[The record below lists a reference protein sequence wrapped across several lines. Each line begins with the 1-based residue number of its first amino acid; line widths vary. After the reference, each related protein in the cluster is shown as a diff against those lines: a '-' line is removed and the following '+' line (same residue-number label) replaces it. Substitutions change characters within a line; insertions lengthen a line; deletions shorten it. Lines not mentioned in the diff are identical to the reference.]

1 MSSMLPSLF
10 ENTRFGDYTF
20 TLMPSGNLVL
30 DDQLLPSQL
39 GITSGDQFEVVI
51 TPDNIIILKKMER
64 QTGIEPATSSLENS
78 LSTN

>member
-10 ENTRFGDYTF
+10 QNTLFGDYTF
-20 TLMPSGNLVL
+20 TLMPSGDIVL
-30 DDQLLPSQL
+30 DDQLRPSQL
-39 GITSGDQFEVVI
+39 RVTPGDQFEVVI
-51 TPDNIIILKKMER
+51 TPDGVIVLKKMER

>member
-10 ENTRFGDYTF
+10 VDYTL
-20 TLMPSGNLVL
+20 TLMPSGDIVL
-30 DDQLLPSQL
+30 DDQLRPSRL
-39 GITSGDQFEVVI
+39 GVTSGDQFEVVI
-51 TPDNIIILKKMER
+51 TPDGVIVLKKMER

>member
-1 MSSMLPSLF
+1 MLPSLF
-10 ENTRFGDYTF
+10 VEYTF
-20 TLMPSGNLVL
+20 TLMPSGDIVL
-30 DDQLLPSQL
+30 DDQLRPSKL

-51 TPDNIIILKKMER
+51 TPDGVIVLKKMER